1 MKEIKVFYHGDLK
14 EIIKSKGN
22 LDENGNILEG
32 LGHVGGK
39 SKSVCIDLYCAENII
54 IEAGEFAYINL
65 GVSMKLPEGY
75 KADIVPRSGTF
86 GKYGIIQTNSD
97 GRIDTNYSS
106 KEDIWKM
113 PVFNLLTQSDVKN
126 ALKEVFIKSINTDAV
141 DVINEQAFFTH
152 IIDNI
157 EFRKTIIKAGERVA
171 QFEVYPVIEDFKF
184 IESDLEKE
192 ITRSGFG
199 STGE

>member
-1 MKEIKVFYHGDLK
+1 
-14 EIIKSKGN
+14 
-22 LDENGNILEG
+22 
-32 LGHVGGK
+32 
-39 SKSVCIDLYCAENII
+39 
-54 IEAGEFAYINL
+54 
-65 GVSMKLPEGY
+65 
-75 KADIVPRSGTF
+75 
-86 GKYGIIQTNSD
+86 
-97 GRIDTNYSS
+97 
-106 KEDIWKM
+106 M